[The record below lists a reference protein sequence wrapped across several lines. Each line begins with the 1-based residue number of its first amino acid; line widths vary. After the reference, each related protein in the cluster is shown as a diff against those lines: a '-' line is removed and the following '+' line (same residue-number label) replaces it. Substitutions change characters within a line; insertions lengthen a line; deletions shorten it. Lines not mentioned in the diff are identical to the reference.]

1 MGCHPS
7 HWRTHIFQDGHIAPP
22 SRSTYGSLKITKNH
36 RPNMISQNAA
46 RPLRIHL
53 LMPWEGFLLVFLA
66 SWTRTSPRWWVVSQ
80 GKKSRCFNGG
90 ISPNRSIYSAQIKWK
105 TAKVMINPRI
115 LMDLGGD
122 SPEFA
127 DKPSDHHWWSAE
139 KSAPLQELEGFRRL
153 QITPVFIFQGMT
165 PGPKHSMFVNR
176 SLAES
181 GRLGC
186 RDVRFFA
193 AQWCRQCF
201 TLNAFLSKN

>member
-115 LMDLGGD
+115 LMDLGG
-122 SPEFA
+122 
-127 DKPSDHHWWSAE
+127 
-139 KSAPLQELEGFRRL
+139 GFPR
-153 QITPVFIFQGMT
+153 VFIFQGMT